1 MRLKVFTAFSGYD
14 SQCMALERI
23 KEAHEDFD
31 YELVGWSEI
40 DPNAIRLHD
49 ANFPEAKEK
58 NYGDISKVEW
68 DKVPEF
74 DLLTYSFPCF
84 PAGALVLT
92 DNGYKNIEDV
102 NDEDNVL
109 THTNKWQR
117 VEKTMQREYE
127 GDLYRIKAMCFRD
140 VACTPNHPFYVRKM
154 KRVGHENKRVFLE
167 PEWVQ
172 AQNLDKSYYLG
183 YAINTDAEL
192 PKWDGVKD
200 NRWGHHKQSVALREK
215 FKDENF
221 WYLMGRYVGD
231 GWKKTSKTGSG
242 IIVCCSDRNRD
253 SLYGCLDNLGF
264 SRTINEDRTCT
275 KVIISS
281 NELHSFVDRYGYKA
295 HGKKIDIE
303 TMKLPVELLKGFI
316 RGYMDSD
323 GFYSKSDR
331 LWKITSVSRELIYGI
346 AQCVAKCF
354 KRPFS
359 IYETRRRRT
368 TVIEGRVVNQ
378 RSSWTITWK
387 MSANK
392 RDKAFFEN
400 GYVWFPI
407 RDISSEAA
415 ITTVY
420 NMQVKND
427 ESYTAN
433 GCIVHNCTDISGAG
447 QQKGLEEGSN
457 TRSSLLWECRKAIEA
472 KNPKY
477 LLMENVKALTQ
488 KKFLPYLKKWQ
499 KELESYGYENF
510 TQVLNACD
518 YGVPQNRERV
528 FMVSIRN
535 DVSFDYHFPDK
546 VKLVKKL
553 VDVLEDDV
561 DDRYYLS
568 DEAVAKYR
576 EKTNDREIKDII

>member
-1 MRLKVFTAFSGYD
+1 MTLKVFTAFSGYD

-23 KEAHEDFD
+23 KEAHKDFD

-40 DPNAIRLHD
+40 DPNAIKLHD
-49 ANFPEAKEK
+49 ANFPEAKDR

-68 DKVPEF
+68 EEVPDF
-74 DLLTYSFPCF
+74 DLFTYSFPCF
-84 PAGALVLT
+84 PAGTLVLT
-92 DNGYKNIEDV
+92 DSGCKNIEDV
-102 NDEDNVL
+102 NSEDCVL

-117 VEKTMQREYE
+117 VVKAMQREYN
-127 GDLYRIKAMCFRD
+127 GDLYKIKAMCFRD
-140 VACTPNHPFYVRKM
+140 VACTPNHPFYARKM
-154 KRVGHENKRVFLE
+154 KRVGHEGKRVFLE

-183 YAINTDAEL
+183 YAVNTDAEL
-192 PKWDGVKD
+192 PKWDGVED
-200 NRWGHHKQSVALREK
+200 NRWGHHKQSTALREK
-215 FKDENF
+215 FGDKNF

-231 GWKKTSKTGSG
+231 GWKRTSKTGSG
-242 IIVCCSDRNRD
+242 IIVCCSDRNRE
-253 SLYGCLDNLGF
+253 SLYECLDSLGF
-264 SRTINEDRTCT
+264 SHTVNEDRTCT

-295 HGKKIDIE
+295 YGKKIDIE
-303 TMKLPVELLKGFI
+303 TMKLPVELLKGFV

-323 GFYSKSDR
+323 GYYSEPDK

-359 IYETRRRRT
+359 IYETKRRST
-368 TVIEGRVVNQ
+368 TVIEGCEVNQ
-378 RSSWTITWK
+378 RNSWTITWK
-387 MSANK
+387 MSTNK
-392 RDKAFFEN
+392 QDKAFFEN

-407 RDISSEAA
+407 REISSEAA
-415 ITTVY
+415 VTTVY
-420 NMQVKND
+420 NMQVEND

-433 GCIVHNCTDISGAG
+433 GCIVHNCTDVSGAG
-447 QQKGLEEGSN
+447 QQRGLEEGSN
-457 TRSSLLWECRKAIEA
+457 TRSSLLWECRKTIEA
-472 KNPKY
+472 KRPKY

-499 KELESYGYENF
+499 AELEEYGYENF
-510 TQVLNACD
+510 TQVLNASD

-528 FMVSIRN
+528 FMVSIRK
-535 DVSFDYHFPDK
+535 DVSFDYRFP
-546 VKLVKKL
+546 KKMELKKML

-561 DDRYYLS
+561 DEKYYLS

-576 EKTNDREIKDII
+576 EKTNDRELEDII